1 MVRKMQ
7 QEYGVALVANSMPWP
22 ASGETPSVRLLEP
35 NALAHARSS
44 GAHPP
49 LLWFSVLLQ
58 PMVID
63 AHSAM
68 PNGSCESASRPLVPA
83 DTSQSATTASPHPAV
98 QPPFPS
104 GCGDID
110 RWQCEACCESS
121 HARCWLQVSIQG
133 IGLQGGANQMANL
146 LDGDFAVQVVLVLVC
161 RVCDVCVNPHGR
173 LCSRRFSCASKSS
186 LSSMRRSLRS
196 ASRATHQSL

>member
-49 LLWFSVLLQ
+49 LLCFSVRLQ

-83 DTSQSATTASPHPAV
+83 DTSQSVTTTSPHPAV

-133 IGLQGGANQMANL
+133 IGLQGGAHQMANL

-161 RVCDVCVNPHGR
+161 RVLPSVTCVSTLMNG
-173 LCSRRFSCASKSS
+173 CAVEDFP
-186 LSSMRRSLRS
+186 
-196 ASRATHQSL
+196 ARARAH